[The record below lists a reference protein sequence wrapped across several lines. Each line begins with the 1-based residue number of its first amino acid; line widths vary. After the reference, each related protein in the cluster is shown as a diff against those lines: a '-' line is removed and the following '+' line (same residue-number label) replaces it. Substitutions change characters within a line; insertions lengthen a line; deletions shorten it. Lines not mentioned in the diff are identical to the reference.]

1 MIELDDYRP
10 ALDYDARWICI
21 LCGDL
26 ALLNESGVCRHC
38 QPERVLT
45 LAELAARVM
54 TGRIVV
60 TKPRWRI
67 G

>member
-1 MIELDDYRP
+1 MIEFDDQRSAIDP
-10 ALDYDARWICI
+10 RWICY

-26 ALLNESGVCRHC
+26 ALLNESGVCRQC
-38 QPERVLT
+38 QPERALT

-60 TKPRWRI
+60 TEPRWRI